1 MSFKTILAIVS
12 SLTSSHEGS
21 HIQLFFVVV
30 LTDRAA
36 PSDHCVIFN
45 PDENATKVFVQSLRE
60 QFRLREMFTSHGR
73 QISMQTLY
81 IDSNIGNMT
90 NQDFEFV
97 ILESALANI
106 VNKFRYKTI

>member
-1 MSFKTILAIVS
+1 
-12 SLTSSHEGS
+12 
-21 HIQLFFVVV
+21 
-30 LTDRAA
+30 
-36 PSDHCVIFN
+36 
-45 PDENATKVFVQSLRE
+45 
-60 QFRLREMFTSHGR
+60 MFSSHGR

-106 VNKFRYKTI
+106 VNKFRYKDILFDNCRIVKQVSINPISGGI

>member
-1 MSFKTILAIVS
+1 
-12 SLTSSHEGS
+12 
-21 HIQLFFVVV
+21 
-30 LTDRAA
+30 
-36 PSDHCVIFN
+36 
-45 PDENATKVFVQSLRE
+45 
-60 QFRLREMFTSHGR
+60 MFSSHGR

-106 VNKFRYKTI
+106 VNKFRYKDILFDNETRGTLPGAPPFFKCLNGSWDIRNSGITHRIISIDIIIY

>member
-1 MSFKTILAIVS
+1 M
-12 SLTSSHEGS
+12 
-21 HIQLFFVVV
+21 
-30 LTDRAA
+30 
-36 PSDHCVIFN
+36 
-45 PDENATKVFVQSLRE
+45 FVQSLKE
-60 QFRLREMFTSHGR
+60 QFRVREMFSSHGR

-106 VNKFRYKTI
+106 VNKFRYKDILFDNCRIVKQVSINPISGGI

>member
-1 MSFKTILAIVS
+1 MNV
-12 SLTSSHEGS
+12 
-21 HIQLFFVVV
+21 
-30 LTDRAA
+30 
-36 PSDHCVIFN
+36 SDHCVILN
-45 PDENATKVFVQSLRE
+45 PDENATKMFVRSLKE

-106 VNKFRYKTI
+106 VNKFR